1 MLSASLDLG
10 YAISV
15 MLIFF
20 ALQYPKNG
28 AIGSEGLL
36 NWWGNTVYKNTDD
49 YNSQP
54 SLDLGSNPQ
63 FGPSIW

>member
-1 MLSASLDLG
+1 
-10 YAISV
+10 